1 MSSKKASIRN
11 NTSDFLIFSFENDN
25 NGIEVRIENKTV
37 WLTENAIAKLYN
49 IDRSVV
55 NKHVSNILE
64 EKELEENSTCAK
76 FAQVAAN
83 GKTYQ
88 YNYYSLEMILSVGYR
103 TNSNKATEFRKWAT
117 QVLSKYTR
125 EGYVLDKERLINGKL
140 FDDDYFDKLIEE
152 IQEIRASER
161 RFYQKITDLYALSSD
176 YDKDSKTT
184 KEFFS
189 LVQNKMHYA
198 VTGETA
204 AEIIM
209 ERADHSKEHMGLTSW
224 KNAPDGKVI
233 KSDVSIAKNYL
244 QKEEIKNLN
253 EIVEMYLDYAN
264 RQAKRHIVM
273 TMEDWKM
280 RLDAFLKFN
289 EEEILEDKGKVKME
303 VAKAFAESE
312 YEKYRVIQDKI
323 YKSDF
328 DKLLEECEKQEIIK
342 TNRDGDE

>member
-1 MSSKKASIRN
+1 MANKKVSIRN
-11 NTSDFLIFSFENDN
+11 NTSDFLIFSLENN
-25 NGIEVRIENKTV
+25 SENIEVRVENKTV

-55 NKHVSNILE
+55 NKHISNILE
-64 EKELEENSTCAK
+64 EHELEDKSTCAK
-76 FAQVAAN
+76 FAQVASN

-117 QVLSKYTR
+117 QVLSKFAK
-125 EGYVLDKERLINGKL
+125 EGYVLDKERLINGKI
-140 FDDDYFDKLIEE
+140 FDDDYFEKLIEE

-176 YDKDSKTT
+176 YDKDSNTT
-184 KEFFS
+184 KEFFAT
-189 LVQNKMHYA
+189 VQNKMHYA

-209 ERADHSKEHMGLTSW
+209 GRADHNKEHMGLTSW
-224 KNAPDGKVI
+224 KNAPDGKII

-264 RQAKRHIVM
+264 RQAKRHIIM
-273 TMEDWKM
+273 TMEDWKIK
-280 RLDAFLKFN
+280 LDAFLKFN
-289 EEEILEDKGKVKME
+289 EEEVLEDKGKVKME

-312 YEKYRVIQDKI
+312 YEKYRVMQDKI

-328 DKLLEECEKQEIIK
+328 DKLVEECEKQEIIK
-342 TNRDGDE
+342 SDKENM